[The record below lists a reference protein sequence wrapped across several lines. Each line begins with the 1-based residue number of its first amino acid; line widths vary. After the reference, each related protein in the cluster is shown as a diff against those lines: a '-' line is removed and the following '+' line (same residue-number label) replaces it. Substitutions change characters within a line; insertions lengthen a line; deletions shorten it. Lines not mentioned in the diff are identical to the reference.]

1 MAVLV
6 SERLDIRLTALHP
19 DFSRSRIKG
28 LIESG
33 FVKVHGAVVLK
44 PGAKVEAGDDFEVTI
59 PPPVPAVPLPE
70 DIPLNVLFED
80 DDILVIDK
88 PAGLVVHP
96 APGHFTGTLVN
107 AILHHCPNLSG
118 IGGVARPGIVHRLDQ
133 DTSGVMVVAKSQI
146 AMDALARDFATHAN
160 MRKTYLAIVHGRPSP
175 PEGRIENFIGRH
187 KVNRKKM
194 AIRTD
199 GGKLAITCY
208 KTLATACKPTGEGI
222 QSRHEVISLVECD
235 ILTGRTHQIRV
246 HMASL
251 GCPIVGDG
259 TYGRKAADNGLY
271 PPPERQMLHAWRL
284 ELRHPVSRRQA
295 VFEAPPP
302 DCFSD
307 YISPERWPRLVDASV
322 KGSENTPPSRDR

>member
-1 MAVLV
+1 
-6 SERLDIRLTALHP
+6 
-19 DFSRSRIKG
+19 
-28 LIESG
+28 
-33 FVKVHGAVVLK
+33 
-44 PGAKVEAGDDFEVTI
+44 
-59 PPPVPAVPLPE
+59 
-70 DIPLNVLFED
+70 
-80 DDILVIDK
+80 
-88 PAGLVVHP
+88 
-96 APGHFTGTLVN
+96 
-107 AILHHCPNLSG
+107 
-118 IGGVARPGIVHRLDQ
+118 
-133 DTSGVMVVAKSQI
+133 
-146 AMDALARDFATHAN
+146 
-160 MRKTYLAIVHGRPSP
+160 
-175 PEGRIENFIGRH
+175 
-187 KVNRKKM
+187 M

-307 YISPERWPRLVDASV
+307 YISPQPWPRLADASV
-322 KGSENTPPSRDR
+322 KGSVNAPPSRDR